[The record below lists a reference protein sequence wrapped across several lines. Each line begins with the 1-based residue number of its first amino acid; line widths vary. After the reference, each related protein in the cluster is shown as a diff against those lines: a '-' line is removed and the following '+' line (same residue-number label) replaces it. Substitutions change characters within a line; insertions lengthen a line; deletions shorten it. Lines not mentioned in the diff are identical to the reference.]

1 MHDAP
6 AFPFLREILL
16 FLVLAGVLIPL
27 LQRLRVNQVVG
38 FLAAGVL
45 LGPFGLGLWAERW
58 PWLAHF
64 TFPKLEGVAVL
75 AELGVLFL
83 MFMIGLELS
92 IERLWALR
100 RWVFGAGIA
109 QLVASAAAIC
119 AVAWAFGNPL
129 PVAGVL
135 GGVLALSS
143 TAVALQLLVENRQ
156 LGTPLGQGCFAVLMM
171 QDLAVV
177 PLLVLVGVLADVQHE
192 TGAQGLAGLGAA
204 TGLVLGSLAKAAVAV
219 VVLAWVGRRLLRP
232 LFRTLARGQQPDV
245 FMALTLLATL
255 SIAGLTAAAG
265 LSMALGALLAGLLLA
280 ETEFR
285 HEVEVTIEPF
295 RGLLMGLFFM
305 SVGMGI
311 DLREIAAS
319 PWLVPAS
326 VLGLFA
332 IKAAVLWVVLRAG
345 GLSAGRAIEGGLL
358 LGQGGEFAFV
368 VLGVA
373 MMQGLLP
380 AAVGQFVLLVVALSL
395 AVTPAAARLG
405 HALGERV
412 DRLTTAG
419 AWPAPPGESEGR
431 ATGGADADG
440 VGETLRGHVVI
451 AGFGRIGEAI
461 AGLLDAR
468 GVRWV
473 ALESDATP
481 VTERRAHGMPVWFGN
496 ATRVELLARLR
507 ADEAAAIVLT
517 MDQPA
522 SALHAVRA
530 IRRAYPVLTVI
541 ARSRD
546 EAHAAVLR
554 DEGASVVIPET
565 LEVSLQ
571 MSAVVLHAAG
581 VPDAVAAAAIDAE
594 RERRIDALRG

>member
-38 FLAAGVL
+38 FLAAGVA
-45 LGPFGLGLWAERW
+45 LGPFGLGLWAERL
-58 PWLAHF
+58 PWLGHF
-64 TFPKLEGVAVL
+64 TFPKLEGVVVL

-92 IERLWALR
+92 LERLWALR
-100 RWVFGAGIA
+100 RWVFGAGVA
-109 QLVASAAAIC
+109 QLAASALAIG
-119 AVAWAFGNPL
+119 AVAWAFGNPW
-129 PVAGVL
+129 PVAAVL

-143 TAVALQLLVENRQ
+143 TAVALQLLIERRQ
-156 LGTPLGQGCFAVLMM
+156 LGTPLGQACFSVLMM

-177 PLLVLVGVLADVQHE
+177 PLLVLVGVLAEVQRA
-192 TGAQGLAGLGAA
+192 TGADGLAGFGQA
-204 TGLVLGSLAKAAVAV
+204 TGLVLGALAKAAVAV
-219 VVLAWVGRRLLRP
+219 VAIAWVGRRLVRP
-232 LFRTLARGQQPDV
+232 LFRALARDRQPDV

-265 LSMALGALLAGLLLA
+265 LSMALGALLAGLLLS

-311 DLREIAAS
+311 DVREIAAA
-319 PWLVPAS
+319 PLLVPAS
-326 VLGLFA
+326 VVGLFA

-345 GLSAGRAIEGGLL
+345 GLSPGRSIEGGLL
-358 LGQGGEFAFV
+358 LGQGGEFAFIV
-368 VLGVA
+368 VGVA
-373 MMQGLLP
+373 TLQGLLP
-380 AAVGQFVLLVVALSL
+380 APVGQFMLLVVALSL
-395 AVTPAAARLG
+395 AATPFAARVG
-405 HALGERV
+405 HALGERI
-412 DRLTTAG
+412 DRLRQAG
-419 AWPAPPGESEGR
+419 ARPEEPGDAPAG
-431 ATGGADADG
+431 DA
-440 VGETLRGHVVI
+440 LAGHVVI
-451 AGFGRIGEAI
+451 AGFGRVGEAI
-461 AGLLDAR
+461 AGLLEAR

-473 ALESDATP
+473 ALETDAAR
-481 VTERRAHGMPVWFGN
+481 VTDRRAHGAPVWFGN
-496 ATRVELLARLR
+496 ATRVELLARLH
-507 ADEAAAIVLT
+507 ADRAAAIVLT

-522 SALHAVRA
+522 SALHALRA
-530 IRRAYPVLTVI
+530 IRREYPTVTVV

-554 DEGASVVIPET
+554 DEGATVVIPET
-565 LEVSLQ
+565 LEASLQ
-571 MSAVVLHAAG
+571 MSAVVLQAAG
-581 VPDAVAAAAIDAE
+581 LPESVATAAIDAE
-594 RERRIDALRG
+594 RERRIGALRH